1 MTAGGQ
7 LALGI
12 DIGGTF
18 TDFTLIDPMSGAV
31 HTHKR
36 PSTPKAPSQ
45 AVARGIE
52 ELMGRLGRRPG
63 DIGSFVHGTTIA
75 LNALLERRGADVV
88 LLVTAGN
95 RDILEIARLSRREK
109 LNIKAAQP
117 VALVPRRRVLEVPG
131 RIDKD
136 GEEVAALTQDEV
148 ARLAARVAAE
158 GAESC
163 AVCLINA
170 HANPAHEAMLA
181 AALEQGT
188 AGRPCSRSSELWPE
202 IREYERAVVAVLN
215 AYVQPLMSRYIDRLH
230 RETAEIGLHA
240 RLYITQ
246 SNGGVMSAD
255 TARRKPVHTLLSG
268 PASGV
273 VGAAYAGRL
282 AGVTEAV
289 TVDIGGT
296 SADVSLIRG
305 GEPAHST
312 EAAIGDLPV
321 VMPSVDVFSV
331 GAGGGSIARVDDFG
345 LLKVG
350 PASAGADPGPACYG
364 LGGVEPTLTDAYV
377 VCGYVNPDNFLGG
390 AMKLDRARA
399 EQAVG
404 RIADALRR
412 SLEETAQDILDIAT
426 ITMSTALLP
435 LMTKRG
441 VDPRDFTLIPFGG
454 AGATHAC
461 LLSDDIRISRIL
473 VPPSPGTICALGA
486 AIADVKA
493 DYIRSLRVRL
503 DQADAAALRA
513 VYAELEGEARA
524 WLRDDSPAVE
534 GVTIHRSADMRY
546 RGQAFTIEV
555 DVPDA
560 IGLPQL
566 AAATLADLF
575 HDRYQ
580 ELYHNSFRD
589 SAIELI
595 NLRVRVIGRRR
606 PPTLRRVASAAG
618 PDDRPL
624 PCGRRRILYARAAH
638 DAAIYERATLKSGH
652 VLLGPALI
660 EQLDTTTVV
669 APDRI
674 ARVDDYGSITI
685 TSACSGEVDTGSP
698 TRTCA
703 THRREAEGH

>member
-1 MTAGGQ
+1 MTARAR
-7 LALGI
+7 LDLGI

-18 TDFTLIDPMSGAV
+18 TDFTLIDRASGAV

-45 AVARGIE
+45 AVARGIA
-52 ELMGRLGRRPG
+52 ELMEQLGRPPSA
-63 DIGSFVHGTTIA
+63 IGSFVHGTTIA
-75 LNALLERRGADVV
+75 LNALLERRGAEVA

-117 VALVPRRRVLEVPG
+117 VALVPRRRVYEVPG
-131 RIDKD
+131 RVDKD
-136 GEEVAALTQDEV
+136 GEVVTSLSAQEAAQLVAAI
-148 ARLAARVAAE
+148 AAD
-158 GAESC
+158 GAESF

-170 HANPAHEAMLA
+170 HANAVHETALA
-181 AALEQGT
+181 DALEQGGG
-188 AGRPCSRSSELWPE
+188 GRPCSRSSELWPE
-202 IREYERAVVAVLN
+202 IREYERAVVTVLN

-230 RETAEIGLHA
+230 RETADIGVDA

-255 TARRKPVHTLLSG
+255 TARRKPVNTLLSG

-331 GAGGGSIARVDDFG
+331 GAGGGSIARVDNFG

-364 LGGVEPTLTDAYV
+364 LGGTEATVTDAYV
-377 VCGYVNPDNFLGG
+377 VCGYVNPENFLGG
-390 AMKLDRARA
+390 AMKLDRVRA

-404 RIADALRR
+404 SIADALGR
-412 SLEETAQDILDIAT
+412 SVEETAQDILDIAT

-493 DYIRSLRVRL
+493 DYIRSLRLRL
-503 DQADAAALRA
+503 DQADPAELRA
-513 VYAELEGEARA
+513 VYTELEREARS

-534 GVTIHRSADMRY
+534 GVAIQRSADMRY
-546 RGQAFTIEV
+546 RGQAFTIEIA
-555 DVPDA
+555 VPEA
-560 IGLPQL
+560 IRLPQL
-566 AAATLADLF
+566 TIEMLAGLF
-575 HDRYQ
+575 HDRYH

-595 NLRVRVIGRRR
+595 NLRVRVIGRR
-606 PPTLRRVASAAG
+606 PPPRLRRVARAQGS
-618 PDDRPL
+618 DERPQPSGHRRML
-624 PCGRRRILYARAAH
+624 YGRRPH
-638 DAAIYERATLKSGH
+638 DAAIYQRAALEAGHTL
-652 VLLGPALI
+652 VGPALI

-674 ARVDDYGSITI
+674 ARVDDYGLITI
-685 TSACSGEVDTGSP
+685 T
-698 TRTCA
+698 
-703 THRREAEGH
+703 RRDGDLN